1 MREGY
6 WDYMMRQLREMPE
19 EKTMTMDDMWKKEIA
34 EMQSS
39 VHVLQLRVKTLTRMV
54 QDLNKKITLLGGD
67 PRQLELDV

>member
-67 PRQLELDV
+67 PRQLELDI